1 MGAARTVVLRVGAAD
16 RDIIA
21 TNRLPPAAGELGL
34 VPPLLQ
40 GGTSARH
47 GRRIGLSESP
57 DAEHRQRNMAV
68 VRWFTDEAIVG
79 GWNQP
84 TANNE
89 HHAKARRLTSPH
101 SCSQHWRRT

>member
-1 MGAARTVVLRVGAAD
+1 M
-16 RDIIA
+16 
-21 TNRLPPAAGELGL
+21 
-34 VPPLLQ
+34 PPLLQ

-89 HHAKARRLTSPH
+89 HHAKARRLTRSALVLTALEAYLADAEGNADGSP
-101 SCSQHWRRT
+101 